1 MALATRR
8 LGWQLAYPLCV
19 QDAAAECHSKTR
31 SNCKK
36 EDGAIRQLGGGGK
49 RRRKGNVHDA
59 DAGAEAGPSWKE
71 TKQLDQANIRD
82 GSTSSGALAL
92 GRPAASQVAKPSGF
106 RGRMDVQGS
115 MIQWIVGI

>member
-1 MALATRR
+1 MQQQSVIQRHVAIARR
-8 LGWQLAYPLCV
+8 
-19 QDAAAECHSKTR
+19 KTGL
-31 SNCKK
+31 S
-36 EDGAIRQLGGGGK
+36 GSWGGGK